1 MGQRQRSRQN
11 KNRISGRS
19 THQQVEYIFALSSA
33 HCSPTHIQ
41 RARGIPSNKIIK
53 RIRRLA
59 RSARIAKQINQNA
72 RRAINLISHSREHS
86 TSLSLLCGEYHQF
99 RRRAHNDNCSWHFL
113 SLFNARNLMWHM
125 HRARILDWLWCESE
139 RTRSFKNASV
149 KVEMIYHYFM
159 LITKDSYSKHACIKW
174 IEAQKSTRAGSSE
187 FD

>member
-1 MGQRQRSRQN
+1 
-11 KNRISGRS
+11 
-19 THQQVEYIFALSSA
+19 VEYIFALFFSLQSYA
-33 HCSPTHIQ
+33 HTHTD
-41 RARGIPSNKIIK
+41 RERGIPSNKIIK

-59 RSARIAKQINQNA
+59 VSANRKTNKSKHAA
-72 RRAINLISHSREHS
+72 RDQFNITLARAQHVSPIYK
-86 TSLSLLCGEYHQF
+86 LLCGEYHQF

-113 SLFNARNLMWHM
+113 SLFNARILMWHM
-125 HRARILDWLWCESE
+125 HVVWMFDSLWCESE